1 MPRSVLPLATLFASL
16 LQGCPWQNCSN
27 LGTTT
32 ETVSLTQD
40 EVDQLAGTAPDTD
53 GTDTGPGT
61 DPASFTC
68 EDVCA
73 WTGADLID
81 CELLEP
87 PEEGFVVSA
96 SCHTQDRCIGGRLH
110 EVITT
115 RARATGPDV
124 VAAWLAQM
132 AHDEAASVT
141 AFRELARELEAHGAP
156 SSLIARIRAAAQ
168 DEVRHARQI
177 RGLAVSR
184 GGTVPRVER
193 SEAKQRDLFTIAL
206 ENTVEAVVVETWS
219 AMRAW
224 HQAAH
229 ATDPALREVMRT
241 IAEDETRHAELARDL
256 DGWLRSQLSAADAAR
271 LTRAREST
279 IQALFSAE
287 GASRIPTTAASA
299 LGLPSPE
306 AATHL
311 LHGLRAAVW
320 SA

>member
-1 MPRSVLPLATLFASL
+1 MLFVSL

-27 LGTTT
+27 LGTFT

-40 EVDQLAGTAPDTD
+40 EVDQLGGTAPDTD
-53 GTDTGPGT
+53 SIDTGPGT
-61 DPASFTC
+61 DPASLTC

-73 WTGADLID
+73 GNGADLLD

-87 PEEGFVVSA
+87 PAERFVVSA
-96 SCHTQDRCIGGRLH
+96 RCHMQEICIGGRLH

-115 RARATGPDV
+115 RARATGPDA
-124 VAAWLAQM
+124 VATWLAQM
-132 AHDEAASVT
+132 AHDEAASVI
-141 AFRELARELEAHGAP
+141 AFRELARELAAHGAP
-156 SSLIARIRAAAQ
+156 SPLIARIRAAAH

-184 GGTVPRVER
+184 GGVVPRVER
-193 SEAKQRDLFTIAL
+193 SAPKRRDLFGIAL
-206 ENTVEAVVVETWS
+206 ENTVEAVVTETWS

-229 ATDPALREVMRT
+229 AADPALREVMRT
-241 IAEDETRHAELARDL
+241 IAEDETRHAELARDI
-256 DGWLRSQLSAADAAR
+256 DGWLRGQLSAADGAR
-271 LTRAREST
+271 LTRARASAV
-279 IQALFSAE
+279 QALFSAE
-287 GASRIPTTAASA
+287 GAQRIPAAAAST

-311 LHGLRAAVW
+311 LHGLRAALW
-320 SA
+320 ST